1 MGNLAQMASHLGHDV
16 AGVDQKVYPPMS
28 DELAKSGIS
37 FKEGYTEENFQDA
50 DIYILGNVISKD
62 NPLLIKI
69 LSHGKNIMS
78 GPEWLYENVLKDK
91 KVIAV
96 SGTHGKTTVTTMIAH
111 ALLEQGEN
119 PGYLIAGVPKM
130 LKKSWNISDSK
141 FFVIEADEYD
151 TSCFDKE
158 PKFFHYRPHTLL
170 INNIEFDHADIFNN
184 IDDIKKQFH
193 HLLKIVPKSGNLIY
207 FDDDQNTSDVIKSGL
222 WCNKVIIGSD
232 HIEIDILHRA
242 LIVDNKK
249 YSFDRD
255 QILNSL
261 TSKDINDAFNSI
273 SKWEGYSPTPLVKL
287 NKLSKELNLKNIFYK
302 DENKRFNLKS
312 FKALG
317 GAYAVEK
324 VTKGN
329 KEIVVATATA
339 GNHGRSVAWGAKRLG
354 LKCKIFIS
362 EFVSDARGKAM
373 EALGAEV
380 IKVKGNYE
388 NSLIE
393 CIKQSTENN
402 WQIVQDVAWKDY
414 MLVPKYTM
422 AGYSVMMKE

>member
-1 MGNLAQMASHLGHDV
+1 
-16 AGVDQKVYPPMS
+16 MS
-28 DELAKSGIS
+28 
-37 FKEGYTEENFQDA
+37 
-50 DIYILGNVISKD
+50 
-62 NPLLIKI
+62 I
-69 LSHGKNIMS
+69 LSNGHQWK
-78 GPEWLYENVLKDK
+78 L
-91 KVIAV
+91 
-96 SGTHGKTTVTTMIAH
+96 T
-111 ALLEQGEN
+111 
-119 PGYLIAGVPKM
+119 
-130 LKKSWNISDSK
+130 
-141 FFVIEADEYD
+141 
-151 TSCFDKE
+151 
-158 PKFFHYRPHTLL
+158 
-170 INNIEFDHADIFNN
+170 EF
-184 IDDIKKQFH
+184 
-193 HLLKIVPKSGNLIY
+193 
-207 FDDDQNTSDVIKSGL
+207 
-222 WCNKVIIGSD
+222 
-232 HIEIDILHRA
+232 
-242 LIVDNKK
+242 VDNKK
-249 YSFDRD
+249 YSFDKD
-255 QILNSL
+255 QILSSL
-261 TSKDINDAFNSI
+261 TLKDIDDAFNSI

-393 CIKQSTENN
+393 CIKQSTEND

-414 MLVPKYTM
+414 MLVPKLTM
-422 AGYSVMMKE
+422 AGYSVMMKEIAEQINDEKISHIILQAGVGGMAGAMVAGIARYLDNIPKIIVVEPDSAACVMESIKTGKIEKIDIKRESLMGGMSCGEVSLVPWEILKNSVKHCISLPDDDIAKTMKLLGNASFSEESIIAGENAAPGVISLIASCEDETIKTKIELNENSNVLIFGCEGDTDQEMYQKLVNEK